1 MNAEKF
7 SDAMSEL
14 DTKYVDEALNYKKKA
29 KRYGWIKWGAMA
41 ACVAAAILVGV
52 RMVAPEKNGLSML
65 TIPDMESSGMGFEG
79 WLGYD
84 ITQWDNGN
92 PWSESMEFS
101 VLPVYQNGSYDA
113 AGKPVGLSRDD
124 MIQRL
129 ETAIAALNLDS
140 YDIETEQ
147 ECLTANADGLQ
158 ICVYADGMIEVWFED
173 GQTLPEGYSFTFF
186 DTTDAEAEQALDYL
200 SQEYSELIGFSEP
213 EKVLSGSYII
223 WNDYDGAG
231 NYVTEPRLEREYA
244 LYDSSGDDLE
254 DILNYKYNCV
264 RFYPDDNGKLSLIR
278 IYNGLSCAENLGD
291 YPIIS
296 TDEAY
301 ELLLKGHYITSV
313 PYAITDAELICKVEL
328 VYRNSRTE
336 KTFLPYYRFYV
347 ELPEMRRENGLTDYG
362 AYYVP
367 AIQEEYIRN
376 MPLWDGNIN

>member
-1 MNAEKF
+1 M
-7 SDAMSEL
+7 
-14 DTKYVDEALNYKKKA
+14 
-29 KRYGWIKWGAMA
+29 
-41 ACVAAAILVGV
+41 
-52 RMVAPEKNGLSML
+52 
-65 TIPDMESSGMGFEG
+65 
-79 WLGYD
+79 
-84 ITQWDNGN
+84 
-92 PWSESMEFS
+92 
-101 VLPVYQNGSYDA
+101 
-113 AGKPVGLSRDD
+113 
-124 MIQRL
+124 
-129 ETAIAALNLDS
+129 
-140 YDIETEQ
+140 
-147 ECLTANADGLQ
+147 
-158 ICVYADGMIEVWFED
+158 
-173 GQTLPEGYSFTFF
+173 
-186 DTTDAEAEQALDYL
+186 
-200 SQEYSELIGFSEP
+200 
-213 EKVLSGSYII
+213 
-223 WNDYDGAG
+223 
-231 NYVTEPRLEREYA
+231 
-244 LYDSSGDDLE
+244 E

-301 ELLLKGHYITSV
+301 KLLLKGHYITSV

>member
-1 MNAEKF
+1 
-7 SDAMSEL
+7 
-14 DTKYVDEALNYKKKA
+14 
-29 KRYGWIKWGAMA
+29 
-41 ACVAAAILVGV
+41 
-52 RMVAPEKNGLSML
+52 
-65 TIPDMESSGMGFEG
+65 
-79 WLGYD
+79 
-84 ITQWDNGN
+84 
-92 PWSESMEFS
+92 
-101 VLPVYQNGSYDA
+101 
-113 AGKPVGLSRDD
+113 

-158 ICVYADGMIEVWFED
+158 ICVYADGMID

-231 NYVTEPRLEREYA
+231 NYVTEPRFEREYA